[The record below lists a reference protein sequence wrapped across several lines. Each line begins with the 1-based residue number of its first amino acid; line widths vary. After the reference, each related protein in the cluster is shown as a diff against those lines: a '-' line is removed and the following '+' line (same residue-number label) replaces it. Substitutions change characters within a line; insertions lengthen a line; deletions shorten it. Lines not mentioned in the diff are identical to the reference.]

1 MFLLWLRQL
10 PRCGDWIPASVPPR
24 AEGRSS
30 PTNTPVFPS
39 SSFVLQSFV
48 WFHIFFSAGQ
58 VLLSALSWCSVCTS
72 VSEGVFLMYPRRK
85 MYSMST
91 YSSAILFLYRVT
103 FFKNISSCNYYA
115 QNPKCNSPFLSE
127 WSPVKIYMTQTPW
140 PHWLSGLLFNA
151 SLPTS
156 RNSTHHQLTCW
167 PLNVTWILLLP
178 WLAFSVPE
186 KCREHY
192 HYVSRLFLV
201 QMRSCVGWS
210 VVGSSAQQLYR
221 NGRDCVE
228 ISPTGTCPFLTA
240 KYSWFCSQ
248 SQPPLDY

>member
-1 MFLLWLRQL
+1 
-10 PRCGDWIPASVPPR
+10 
-24 AEGRSS
+24 
-30 PTNTPVFPS
+30 
-39 SSFVLQSFV
+39 
-48 WFHIFFSAGQ
+48 
-58 VLLSALSWCSVCTS
+58 
-72 VSEGVFLMYPRRK
+72 
-85 MYSMST
+85 
-91 YSSAILFLYRVT
+91 
-103 FFKNISSCNYYA
+103 
-115 QNPKCNSPFLSE
+115 
-127 WSPVKIYMTQTPW
+127 MTQTPW

-248 SQPPLDY
+248 FQPPLDYQVKNFSFLLISIDKTISRQTIKRGCGEKGTLLHCWWECKLVQPLWRTVWKFL

>member
-1 MFLLWLRQL
+1 MHFRIWRCIPDVSEEKDVLHVHLLIRHL
-10 PRCGDWIPASVPPR
+10 VP
-24 AEGRSS
+24 
-30 PTNTPVFPS
+30 
-39 SSFVLQSFV
+39 LQSD
-48 WFHIFFSAGQ
+48 
-58 VLLSALSWCSVCTS
+58 
-72 VSEGVFLMYPRRK
+72 
-85 MYSMST
+85 
-91 YSSAILFLYRVT
+91 
-103 FFKNISSCNYYA
+103 FFKTSAHVTTMLKTQNVILHFSQSEVLSKSTWHRPPGPTDSLVFSST
-115 QNPKCNSPFLSE
+115 PLSPPHE
-127 WSPVKIYMTQTPW
+127 TP
-140 PHWLSGLLFNA
+140 
-151 SLPTS
+151 PTS
-156 RNSTHHQLTCW
+156 TDL
-167 PLNVTWILLLP
+167 LNVTWILLLP

-248 SQPPLDY
+248 FQPPLDYQVKNFSFLLISIDKTISRQTIKRGCGEKGTLLHCWWECKLVQPLWRTVWKFL

>member
-1 MFLLWLRQL
+1 MCLLWLRQL
-10 PRCGDWIPASVPPR
+10 PHCGDWTPASVPPR

-156 RNSTHHQLTCW
+156 RNSTHI
-167 PLNVTWILLLP
+167 N
-178 WLAFSVPE
+178 WLA
-186 KCREHY
+186 KCY
-192 HYVSRLFLV
+192 
-201 QMRSCVGWS
+201 M
-210 VVGSSAQQLYR
+210 
-221 NGRDCVE
+221 NT
-228 ISPTGTCPFLTA
+228 PTSLT
-240 KYSWFCSQ
+240 SIFCSREMQ
-248 SQPPLDY
+248 GALSLCFKALSCTNEKLCGMKCSWLLCPTAVQKWKRLCRNISYRHLPISNS